1 MCLLLCLL
9 EPCCCLL
16 SSSAPIL
23 SHRLVDDRCVVEPAA
38 GDLDNPPKKFRG
50 EMGLGWG
57 SPVTA
62 WGQLSIHAREG
73 DHSPSSPR
81 LGGAACKG
89 LQAASV
95 GHHLAKPL
103 TILSL
108 PLGAFMLFLE
118 LLRGRMVL
126 GTPQPNP
133 KEQRWL
139 GAVLCKGG
147 SDCA

>member
-1 MCLLLCLL
+1 M
-9 EPCCCLL
+9 
-16 SSSAPIL
+16 
-23 SHRLVDDRCVVEPAA
+23 VEPAA

-50 EMGLGWG
+50 EMGPGWG

-62 WGQLSIHAREG
+62 WEQLSIHARGG
-73 DHSPSSPR
+73 DCSPSLPK

-108 PLGAFMLFLE
+108 LLGAFMLLLE
-118 LLRGRMVL
+118 LLPSRMVL
-126 GTPQPNP
+126 GTPQP
-133 KEQRWL
+133 
-139 GAVLCKGG
+139 
-147 SDCA
+147 